1 MDRTSVGTNRWRG
14 VERITCN
21 TSGLRIP
28 RFSIWSA
35 TMRSRC
41 KVTGS
46 SATRSADIG
55 RTGRAQN
62 ANRKSAS
69 SRQPFIRSLSP
80 AAALGGERLE
90 RPQLTGGNAIAVR
103 SDGSVKVRQ
112 DIGHELGTV
121 RERNIAVLVET
132 HPLYRFTETA
142 PIFQPSETEPGKV
155 PLPLAFRSIFGPPDP
170 YSEYPRHRECEP
182 TEGVW
187 APGR

>member
-14 VERITCN
+14 AERITRN

-35 TMRSRC
+35 TMRWRC

-69 SRQPFIRSLSP
+69 SRQSFIRSLSP
-80 AAALGGERLE
+80 AAALDGDRLE
-90 RPQLTGGNAIAVR
+90 LPQFTGGNAIAVR
-103 SDGSVKVRQ
+103 FDGSGKGRQ
-112 DIGHELGTV
+112 ELGRGFV
-121 RERNIAVLVET
+121 D
-132 HPLYRFTETA
+132 
-142 PIFQPSETEPGKV
+142 G
-155 PLPLAFRSIFGPPDP
+155 
-170 YSEYPRHRECEP
+170 
-182 TEGVW
+182 
-187 APGR
+187 

>member
-69 SRQPFIRSLSP
+69 SRQSFIRSLSP
-80 AAALGGERLE
+80 AAALDGDRLDL
-90 RPQLTGGNAIAVR
+90 PQLTGGNAIAVR

-121 RERNIAVLVET
+121 RERNRSEEHTCELQSPMYLVC
-132 HPLYRFTETA
+132 R
-142 PIFQPSETEPGKV
+142 
-155 PLPLAFRSIFGPPDP
+155 
-170 YSEYPRHRECEP
+170 
-182 TEGVW
+182 
-187 APGR
+187 

>member
-1 MDRTSVGTNRWRG
+1 MGRGRSSYATDRTSVGTNRWRG
-14 VERITCN
+14 GERINRN

-28 RFSIWSA
+28 RFSIWST

-69 SRQPFIRSLSP
+69 SRQSFIRSLSP
-80 AAALGGERLE
+80 AAALDGDRLE
-90 RPQLTGGNAIAVR
+90 LPQLTGGNAIAVR

-121 RERNIAVLVET
+121 RERDIAVLVET
-132 HPLYRFTETA
+132 HPLYRDGADIPTLENRGGESSTTA
-142 PIFQPSETEPGKV
+142 GS
-155 PLPLAFRSIFGPPDP
+155 PLHLRIPRSVFRIHPP
-170 YSEYPRHRECEP
+170 
-182 TEGVW
+182 
-187 APGR
+187 

>member
-28 RFSIWSA
+28 RFSIWST

-69 SRQPFIRSLSP
+69 SRQSFIRSLSP
-80 AAALGGERLE
+80 AAALHGDRIELPHLSGGK
-90 RPQLTGGNAIAVR
+90 AIGVR
-103 SDGSVKVRQ
+103 SNGQVKVRQ
-112 DIGHELGTV
+112 HIALELRTV
-121 RERNIAVLVET
+121 RERTIAALLET
-132 HPLYRFTETA
+132 HPLNRGGA
-142 PIFQPSETEPGKV
+142 DIP
-155 PLPLAFRSIFGPPDP
+155 A
-170 YSEYPRHRECEP
+170 
-182 TEGVW
+182 
-187 APGR
+187 